1 MQASHNPGVDE
12 IREEMAQMR
21 TKLGLVL
28 KHIAG
33 GAEKVNAVNY
43 FTKPPPP
50 ADDYHNEEDS
60 YAVNEQMAGF

>member
-1 MQASHNPGVDE
+1 
-12 IREEMAQMR
+12 MAQMR

-28 KHIAG
+28 KHVTM

-50 ADDYHNEEDS
+50 VDEFYNEKDS
-60 YAVNEQMAGF
+60 YAVNE